1 MKVPTGMTRR
11 LMLWLT
17 AGMVL
22 FWVAAVGL
30 GGLIMREEF
39 DEIYDSA
46 LRETAQRLMP
56 LVVNDLFQHERL
68 TDPLR
73 MNGSGTEG
81 EESLTYQLRDKE
93 GRVVLHSHD
102 GPREPFGSPLT
113 PGFSN
118 TPTHRV
124 YTEAAVSGTLF
135 LQVAHPL
142 AERREATLE
151 GALSLTL
158 PLILLVPLS
167 MAVIWIVVRHSLDP
181 IGVLRDRIGERDGG
195 NLAAVG
201 TVGLPAELETIAT
214 SVDKLLE
221 RLRASL
227 DAEREFAA
235 NSAHELRTPIAGA
248 LAQTQRLI
256 AELPD
261 GPTKRRAEG
270 IETALSSLAHLA
282 EKLLQLSRADAGI
295 GTSSHLTDLAP
306 VVRTLVEEFSRKPG
320 NATRLRLDVA
330 MGVSL
335 MRKVDIDAFGIALR
349 NLIENALTHGAAD
362 VPVVVAVKRD
372 GTVAVTNGG
381 ATIPP
386 NELQQL
392 AMRFKRGATAT
403 RGSGLGLAI
412 AETLTRRMGGTLEFR
427 SPAGGRNNG
436 FEATIR
442 V

>member
-1 MKVPTGMTRR
+1 MTRR

-17 AGMVL
+17 AALVL

-30 GGLIMREEF
+30 GGMIMREEF

-56 LVVNDLFQHERL
+56 LVVSDLFQHERSA
-68 TDPLR
+68 DPLR
-73 MNGSGTEG
+73 MNGGTEG

-93 GRVVLHSHD
+93 GQVVLHSHD
-102 GPREPFGSPLT
+102 GPREPFASPLT
-113 PGFSN
+113 PGFST

-158 PLILLVPLS
+158 PLIILVPLS
-167 MAVIWIVVRHSLDP
+167 MAVVWVVVQRSLAP

-195 NLAAVG
+195 NLTSVG

-270 IETALSSLAHLA
+270 IEAALSSLAHLA

-320 NATRLRLDVA
+320 NAARLRLDA
-330 MGVSL
+330 ATGTSL
-335 MRKVDIDAFGIALR
+335 MRKVDIDAFAIALR
-349 NLIENALTHGAAD
+349 NLIENALTHGATN
-362 VPVVVAVKRD
+362 VPVVVMVGQDGAVS
-372 GTVAVTNGG
+372 VTNGG
-381 ATIPP
+381 ATISPG
-386 NELQQL
+386 ELLQL
-392 AMRFKRGATAT
+392 TTRFKRGATTAK
-403 RGSGLGLAI
+403 GSGLGLAI
-412 AETLTRRMGGTLEFR
+412 AETLARRMGGTLEFR
-427 SPAGGRNNG
+427 SPAGGRSDG

>member
-1 MKVPTGMTRR
+1 MTRR

-17 AGMVL
+17 AAMVL
-22 FWVAAVGL
+22 FWVTAVGM
-30 GGLIMREEF
+30 GGMIMREEF

-46 LRETAQRLMP
+46 LRETAQRLVP
-56 LVVNDLFQHERL
+56 LVVNDLFQHERS

-73 MNGSGTEG
+73 MNGGTEG

-93 GRVVLHSHD
+93 GQVVLHSHD
-102 GPREPFGSPLT
+102 GPREPFASPLT

-158 PLILLVPLS
+158 PLIVLVPLS
-167 MAVIWIVVRHSLDP
+167 MAVVWFVVRRSLAP
-181 IGVLRDRIGERDGG
+181 IGLLSDRIGERDGG
-195 NLAAVG
+195 NLTSVG

-270 IETALSSLAHLA
+270 IEAALASLAHLA

-295 GTSSHLTDLAP
+295 GTSSRLTDLAP

-320 NATRLRLDVA
+320 NAGRLRLDTA
-330 MGVSL
+330 TGASL
-335 MRKVDIDAFGIALR
+335 MRKVDIDAFAIALR
-349 NLIENALTHGAAD
+349 NLIENALTHGATD
-362 VPVVVAVKRD
+362 VPVVVTVGQD
-372 GTVAVTNGG
+372 GTVSVTNGG
-381 ATIPP
+381 ATISPG
-386 NELQQL
+386 ELLQL
-392 AMRFKRGATAT
+392 TTRFKRGATTAK
-403 RGSGLGLAI
+403 GSGLGLAI
-412 AETLTRRMGGTLEFR
+412 AETLARRMGGTLEFR
-427 SPAGGRNNG
+427 SPADGRSDG